1 MRITK
6 NAIRF
11 ILVSALVAALFASC
25 ASAPYAQKEDEV
37 LKLVTLINEGRV
49 GEVEGLTP
57 APFVLDTETLYL
69 ESDVS
74 TFWKNLKE
82 ASFAMKEAR
91 YVSAEHVGPES
102 WKVFAET
109 YDMKNFFARYTGK
122 DTSVVTLETAD
133 GTYLLLLERAVK
145 GYPRVRGMKGP
156 IR

>member
-1 MRITK
+1 MRITQ

-11 ILVSALVAALFASC
+11 TLVSALVAVLFASC

>member
-1 MRITK
+1 MRFTE
-6 NAIRF
+6 NAVRF
-11 ILVSALVAALFASC
+11 ALASALIAALFASC

-57 APFVLDTETLYL
+57 VPFALDTETLYL

-74 TFWKNLKE
+74 TFWNNLKA
-82 ASFAMKEAR
+82 ASFAMKDAR

-102 WKVFAET
+102 WKAFAET
-109 YDMKNFFARYTGK
+109 YDMKNFFARYAGK

-145 GYPRVRGMKGP
+145 GYPRVRGLKGP